1 MRVALILVLLAAS
14 ILMPALAVAGGIALN
29 TGVRFEFTDC
39 AVGGSASQAVT
50 EGTYLMRVTDADT
63 FVCYAATCAAAGE
76 KFPAGTVVL
85 LTVGRA
91 GQTMSCRSS
100 ASTGDVILTL
110 ASGS

>member
-1 MRVALILVLLAAS
+1 MRVAFLLSLLASA
-14 ILMPALAVAGGIALN
+14 AFAGGIALN

-39 AVGGSASQAVT
+39 ASGGSSSQAVT
-50 EGTYLMRVTDADT
+50 EGTYLMRVTDADS
-63 FVCYAATCAAAGE
+63 FLCYAGTCAANGE
-76 KFPAGTVVL
+76 KFPAGTVML

-100 ASTGDVILTL
+100 ASTGDIILTL